1 VQLGGDSDEWDE
13 KGFDDFDD
21 DEDENEHGRVAVIV
35 ERESE
40 SAPVVAEESPKRNGG
55 MSIMGQKP
63 KKKKVIAPTRIQKG
77 PDHFGTEVV
86 EEPKKDA
93 VDFSSLGMG
102 IAYTAPKRAFA
113 KTVQNEVQI
122 DLSSSRTFALDKL
135 ISTTE
140 AGGVGGWDDEMD
152 LKVAKRPAMRAAPR
166 ILKDRLKLSVS
177 TAAVHADVDPE
188 DINVDL

>member
-1 VQLGGDSDEWDE
+1 VRLGGDSDEWE
-13 KGFDDFDD
+13 EEGFDDFDD
-21 DEDENEHGRVAVIV
+21 DEDESEHGRVAVIV

-40 SAPVVAEESPKRNGG
+40 SAPMVAEESARRNGG

-63 KKKKVIAPTRIQKG
+63 KKKQVIAPARIQKG
-77 PDHFGTEVV
+77 PDYFGTEVV
-86 EEPKKDA
+86 EEPKKDV
-93 VDFSSLGMG
+93 VDFNSLGMG

-135 ISTTE
+135 ISNTE

-166 ILKDRLKLSVS
+166 INKDRLKLSVS
-177 TAAVHADVDPE
+177 ATAVYVDDDPE
-188 DINVDL
+188 DIDFDL